1 MNSPPTTAR
10 SRHEPHDR
18 SDRPRDRVLRRVP
31 DQVAAVIDDDVTL
44 GELARSLGKLDEKV
58 TERFKDLNAR
68 LDSQRFVSI
77 ELYESETLTQ
87 DKRLDSLEERL
98 RNAVRTG
105 AGLMFAVI
113 IPTITTVIA
122 LYIGSR

>member
-1 MNSPPTTAR
+1 M
-10 SRHEPHDR
+10 
-18 SDRPRDRVLRRVP
+18 
-31 DQVAAVIDDDVTL
+31 IDDDVTL